1 MAPHPGT
8 SALSALERSGF
19 AAALRSDLW
28 LYPIVETL
36 HISGLVILVGAVVM
50 FDLRL
55 LGISRGLSARTLA
68 RHLLPFSAA
77 ALLVVVPTGLMMF
90 SAHATEFIDNPAF
103 VTKMTL
109 IMLALVNAAAF
120 HAGVFRTVERWD
132 VHAPAPVVARLHALA
147 SLVIWFSVIACGRFI
162 AYV

>member
-1 MAPHPGT
+1 MAPHTGA
-8 SALSALERSGF
+8 SALSVLERSGF

-50 FDLRL
+50 FDLRM
-55 LGISRGLSARTLA
+55 LGVSRNLSARTLA

-109 IMLALVNAAAF
+109 IMLALV
-120 HAGVFRTVERWD
+120 
-132 VHAPAPVVARLHALA
+132 
-147 SLVIWFSVIACGRFI
+147 
-162 AYV
+162 